1 MHTCYGETHKVT
13 QALLSTPDVVGAPF
27 ISRHGYESML
37 RQLVLDSSP
46 RIRHFAG
53 TVTALVSDTTDP
65 HSISGVTV
73 RKTRADGTN
82 SDGEVIKIPA
92 VFIAGK
98 YVIAFEQ
105 IIMF

>member
-1 MHTCYGETHKVT
+1 M
-13 QALLSTPDVVGAPF
+13 VGAPF

-98 YVIAFEQ
+98 CVIAFEQ
-105 IIMF
+105 LIMF